1 MKGLWLV
8 IAVMAVANL
17 LALVGFVVWLG
28 MTDRLSTERI
38 EQIREM
44 LAETV
49 PEQEAREAKEE
60 EEAKKKEE
68 AEEEEQLADVPP
80 LSAADRL
87 RFHIED
93 QDLSRQ
99 QLERMRREIADLR
112 ASLTTERGRLDE
124 RWATLRAEQEAFE
137 EMRDRLSAL
146 EGDKQFRKAV
156 RVLESM
162 RPRDAT
168 ATLTEIIEGRGDGL
182 APATRGRDEPSGV
195 ERAVAYLNAMAER
208 PRSRVMSEF
217 VDQDAGLAAEL
228 LERLGTHGQQV
239 WAGGRDPD
247 G

>member
-17 LALVGFVVWLG
+17 LAMVGFVAWLG
-28 MTDRLSTERI
+28 MTDRLSAERI
-38 EQIREM
+38 EQIQEM

-49 PEQEAREAKEE
+49 PEQEAREAKEQ
-60 EEAKKKEE
+60 EE
-68 AEEEEQLADVPP
+68 AEAEAEAEAEEKKADTPP

-87 RFHIED
+87 RLHIED
-93 QDLSRQ
+93 QDLNRQ
-99 QLERMRREIADLR
+99 QIERLRRETADLR
-112 ASLTTERGRLDE
+112 ASLSTERNQLDE

-137 EMRDRLSAL
+137 EMRDRLSGL
-146 EGDKQFRKAV
+146 EGDEQFRKAV

-162 RPRDAT
+162 RPRDAM

-182 APATRGRDEPSGV
+182 VPRTQGRDEPTGV

-217 VDQDAGLAAEL
+217 VDLDAGLAAEL